1 VLRGASLPIWPQNA
15 DPHKS
20 FPSGCLQS
28 VANVR
33 PADVLRFGAAKV
45 VVSLYGKCCT
55 LVVGRTLILQLKY
68 MFYAALKPHEDGRF
82 GLYQA
87 RSHLTKVTN
96 DSLNFNLASLHYRSS
111 QSMNCTHY
119 SRASSTMLD
128 NATHVQGTQ
137 TSVLIVD
144 DHLLVSETLSASL
157 VAEGSCELDI
167 AVDLKAAA
175 AKIAENGRYDVVLL
189 DYQLPGVLG
198 LQGLRQLVE
207 ANGGGVALFSG
218 VAGWSIVQ
226 AAMEHGASGFIPKT
240 VPIKTLIHAIK
251 FIADGEVYLPS
262 DYLRRFSGG
271 ESPELGL
278 KPREM
283 RVLAHLCEGLQN
295 KEIGREVGID
305 EVIVKMDVKSICRK
319 LGVRNRTEA
328 ALAARRLGL
337 L

>member
-1 VLRGASLPIWPQNA
+1 
-15 DPHKS
+15 
-20 FPSGCLQS
+20 
-28 VANVR
+28 
-33 PADVLRFGAAKV
+33 
-45 VVSLYGKCCT
+45 
-55 LVVGRTLILQLKY
+55 
-68 MFYAALKPHEDGRF
+68 
-82 GLYQA
+82 
-87 RSHLTKVTN
+87 
-96 DSLNFNLASLHYRSS
+96 
-111 QSMNCTHY
+111 
-119 SRASSTMLD
+119 MLD
-128 NATHVQGTQ
+128 DVSQGAERT

-144 DHLLVSETLSASL
+144 DHLLISEILSVSLR
-157 VAEGSCELDI
+157 AEGTCQLDI
-167 AVDLKAAA
+167 ALDLKTAAS
-175 AKIAENGRYDVVLL
+175 KIAERGRYDVVLL
-189 DYQLPGVLG
+189 DYQIPGVLG

-207 ANGGGVALFSG
+207 TNGGGVALFSG

-226 AAMEHGASGFIPKT
+226 AAMENGASGFIPKT
-240 VPIKTLIHAIK
+240 VPIKTLLHAIK
-251 FIADGEVYLPS
+251 FIADGEIYLPS